1 MLGLPQSTEV
11 NKFVAKQKFFDRAD
25 LSPAVRQAFTDDI
38 EKIVWANKIAPKTM
52 NVSAG
57 GDIEELEIFHIRL
70 KRRDFNPKILEAIDK
85 TIPYTIVYV
94 MEYGG
99 LRQVWAAYKEKSAN
113 NKTAVVRY
121 FHGGWTEDPVLPI
134 TGGRTDA
141 IYAGILESLS
151 ATLSKTEETDLKTR
165 VVKSVKIDD
174 LKRQIDVLTK
184 KMAAEKQFNRQCE
197 IRTQIKKIKTQI
209 QSLEKVDNGQ
219 NESF

>member
-70 KRRDFNPKILEAIDK
+70 KRRDFNPKILEVIDRA
-85 TIPYTIVYV
+85 IPYIIVYV

-99 LRQVWAAYKEKSAN
+99 LFQLWAAYKEKSAN
-113 NKTAVVRY
+113 NKTAIARY
-121 FHGGWTEDPVLPI
+121 FHGDWAESPILPI
-134 TGGRTDA
+134 KGGKTDA

-151 ATLSKTEETDLKTR
+151 DTLSKTDEMDLKSR
-165 VVKSVKIDD
+165 VVKSAKIDD
-174 LKRQIDVLTK
+174 LQRQIDVLTK

-197 IRTQIKKIKTQI
+197 INRRIKELQG
-209 QSLEKVDNGQ
+209 QLEEQTNG
-219 NESF
+219 

>member
-85 TIPYTIVYV
+85 AIPYTIVYV

-99 LRQVWAAYKEKSAN
+99 LRQIWAAYKEKSAN

-151 ATLSKTEETDLKTR
+151 ATLSKTGESDLKTR
-165 VVKSVKIDD
+165 VVKSAKIDD
-174 LKRQIDVLTK
+174 LQRRIDVLTK
-184 KMAAEKQFNRQCE
+184 KMAAEKQFHVKCAINKQLRAVFAE
-197 IRTQIKKIKTQI
+197 MER
-209 QSLEKVDNGQ
+209 LENG
-219 NESF
+219 